1 MNEEIIK
8 FESQPKKKNE
18 LLQEN
23 WTLLRNLF
31 CIGDSP
37 GKDNLF
43 GDQIF
48 QKIHLSAKNIYY
60 LLYYV
65 YLHHT
70 AVAAAANLM
79 SLSI

>member
-1 MNEEIIK
+1 MKKLSNLNHN
-8 FESQPKKKNE
+8 PKKKNE

-65 YLHHT
+65 YSHHT